1 MPLKSEE
8 IETIRTVADAFTAER
23 VRSVDRVTQ
32 AKLAGRFLSIGNSVD
47 PALAQLLYANM
58 YSLAVDQDAIPD
70 AMVEDHCETIQAG
83 IRILLERAGHA
94 G

>member
-1 MPLKSEE
+1 MPLKPEE
-8 IETIRTVADAFTAER
+8 IETIHAVADAFTIEK
-23 VRSVDRVTQ
+23 VRSIDRVAQ

-47 PALAQLLYANM
+47 PTLAQLLYADM

-70 AMVEDHCETIQAG
+70 VLVEDHCETIQAG
-83 IRILLERAGHA
+83 IRVLLERAGHS